1 MKIDMENQEQNFW
14 NWFVENKLLFENI
27 LSNVKSLN
35 QDEIDNAMNLFEE
48 NLHKYNENLWFR
60 MGGKNPFE
68 LIITAEGNKDIFP
81 FVEKLVENS
90 PKIENWE
97 IISFIQPKNIDEFYY
112 KKDDYE
118 LTANNIFF
126 SFSENLSGQGG
137 CFFETMF
144 YVTDDKFIDDDGF
157 KSSIIRIAETAVGEY
172 DFARIIGFIGVVPT
186 SDIFLDHESGLIPI
200 NQLSQKVD
208 EIKSKISV

>member
-1 MKIDMENQEQNFW
+1 MENQERIFW
-14 NWFVENKLLFENI
+14 NWFVETKQLFENI
-27 LSNVKSLN
+27 LSNIKSQN
-35 QDEIDNAMNLFEE
+35 QDDIDNTMNLFEK

-60 MGGKNPFE
+60 MGSQNPFE

-90 PKIENWE
+90 PEIENWE
-97 IISFIQPKNIDEFYY
+97 IISFIQPQSINEFHY

-118 LTANNIFF
+118 LTVNDIFF
-126 SFSENLSGQGG
+126 SFSENLSGQNGY
-137 CFFETMF
+137 FIETMF
-144 YVTDDKFIDDDGF
+144 YVKDDRFIDDDGF

-172 DFARIIGFIGVVPT
+172 DFANSIGFIDVVPT
-186 SDIFLDHESGLIPI
+186 SDIYLHHESGLLPI
-200 NQLSQKVD
+200 NQFSQKVR